1 MLSSL
6 RSRTERP
13 FVVLPLLAVL
23 WLLAL
28 PGGAGAVRIKD
39 IASFGGVRDNQ
50 LVGYGLVVGLGG
62 TGDKKDST
70 FTMRSMVNMLE
81 RMGVAVDPARMKP
94 KNVAAVMVT
103 TRMPVSAKPGTR
115 LDVTVSSMGDA
126 TSLQGGVL
134 LLTPLKGVDGKV
146 YSLAQGPLALGGFS
160 VEGQAARAQKNV
172 TTVGTIPGGAVVERG
187 IPFQFNSQDSLTL
200 HMSSADFSTTMQV
213 VERLNR
219 VMGGSYAKAQDA
231 STVALDVPPAYRG
244 NLVPL
249 MASIENIEVTPDTPA
264 KVVVDEKTG
273 TVVLGRDVRISRVAV
288 AHGSLQVTV
297 QEGMDVSQPG
307 PFSQGQT
314 VATPRTDL
322 NVREENRRLV
332 LMEGATLQEL
342 VDGLNAVGAT
352 PRDLI
357 SILRAMKT
365 AGALHADLEVI

>member
-1 MLSSL
+1 MSPSL
-6 RSRTERP
+6 RILTARLL
-13 FVVLPLLAVL
+13 VVPLLAAL

-28 PGGAGAVRIKD
+28 PDGAQAVRIKD

-70 FTMRSMVNMLE
+70 FTMSSMVNLLE
-81 RMGVAVDPARMKP
+81 RMGVAVDQAKLKP

-134 LLTPLKGVDGKV
+134 LITPLKGVDGKV
-146 YSLAQGPLALGGFS
+146 YGLAQGPLALGGFS

-172 TTVGTIPGGAVVERG
+172 TTVGTIPGGGIVERG
-187 IPFQFNSQDSLTL
+187 IPFQFNSQETLTL
-200 HMSSADFSTTMQV
+200 HMTSADFSTTMQV

-249 MASIENIEVTPDTPA
+249 MASIENIEVTPDGPA

-307 PFSQGQT
+307 PFSSGQT
-314 VATPRTDL
+314 VATPRTDI
-322 NVREENRRLV
+322 NVREENRRLM

-342 VDGLNAVGAT
+342 VDGLNAIGAT

>member
-1 MLSSL
+1 MSPSL
-6 RSRTERP
+6 RILTARLL
-13 FVVLPLLAVL
+13 VVPLLAAL

-28 PGGAGAVRIKD
+28 PGGAQAVRIKD
-39 IASFGGVRDNQ
+39 IANFGGVRDNQ

-70 FTMRSMVNMLE
+70 FTMSSMVNLLE
-81 RMGVAVDPARMKP
+81 RMGVAVDQAKLKP

-134 LLTPLKGVDGKV
+134 LITPLKGVDGKV
-146 YSLAQGPLALGGFS
+146 YGLAQGPLALGGFS

-172 TTVGTIPGGAVVERG
+172 TTVGTIPGGGIVERG
-187 IPFQFNSQDSLTL
+187 IPFQFNSQETLTL
-200 HMSSADFSTTMQV
+200 HMTSADFSTTMQV

-249 MASIENIEVTPDTPA
+249 MASIENIEVTPDGPA

-307 PFSQGQT
+307 PFSSGQT
-314 VATPRTDL
+314 VATPRTDI
-322 NVREENRRLV
+322 NVREENRRLM

-342 VDGLNAVGAT
+342 VDGLNAIGAT

>member
-1 MLSSL
+1 MSPSL
-6 RSRTERP
+6 RSLTARLP
-13 FVVLPLLAVL
+13 VIPLLAAL

-28 PGGAGAVRIKD
+28 PGGAEAVRIKD

-70 FTMRSMVNMLE
+70 FTMSSMVNMLE
-81 RMGVAVDPARMKP
+81 RMGVAVDQTKMKP

-172 TTVGTIPGGAVVERG
+172 TTVGTIPGGAIVERG
-187 IPFQFNSQDSLTL
+187 IPFQFNSQDTLTL
-200 HMSSADFSTTMQV
+200 HMTSADFSTTMQV

-249 MASIENIEVTPDTPA
+249 MASIENIEVTPDSPA
-264 KVVVDEKTG
+264 RVVVDEKTG

-314 VATPRTDL
+314 VATPRTDI
-322 NVREENRRLV
+322 NVREENRRLM